1 MSLFYTGLLQVEA
14 PWVKMALYCD
24 DIYIIPGQ
32 VDAIPCQAINISYMM
47 FIWCILYQLMGQVT
61 FECSWVNDYERSLIL
76 HLFSNMS
83 QWVELDSIMIGWYGH
98 KNRLYLLVHFTNE
111 NLKTLFP
118 KDRTLSP
125 RLSKNLVSSRRSFP
139 KVSEI

>member
-1 MSLFYTGLLQVEA
+1 
-14 PWVKMALYCD
+14 
-24 DIYIIPGQ
+24 
-32 VDAIPCQAINISYMM
+32 
-47 FIWCILYQLMGQVT
+47 MGQVT

-76 HLFSNMS
+76 RLFSNMS

-111 NLKTLFP
+111 NVKTLFP